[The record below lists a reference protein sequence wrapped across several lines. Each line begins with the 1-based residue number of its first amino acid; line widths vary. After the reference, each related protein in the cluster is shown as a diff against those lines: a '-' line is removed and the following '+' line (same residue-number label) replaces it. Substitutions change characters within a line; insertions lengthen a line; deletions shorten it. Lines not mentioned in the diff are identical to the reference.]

1 MAVALHVD
9 FETWEDEEL
18 PQELVDYVFRRILEA
33 SIALQG
39 ERIQR
44 IVRARA
50 RPAREVAP
58 QARTAAADARP
69 ALEDA

>member
-1 MAVALHVD
+1 MALHVD

-33 SIALQG
+33 QIALQA

-44 IVRARA
+44 ILRAEAQRRGGREA
-50 RPAREVAP
+50 R
-58 QARTAAADARP
+58 D
-69 ALEDA
+69 